1 MDVTSSLETERNA
14 KSWWYKHKLCQ
25 KSVFLYDLIPTS
37 LLLQLEAGRNF
48 ETFIVEY
55 FRHRALFKHQLYII
69 CLCSLFWHLWP
80 SSIRNVSVLQ
90 IVLDLY
96 LSWCFSLRFWKPVL
110 GDVDKKTFQVE
121 CHFQKFGEYSFKNTW
136 TVAGAMSDIA
146 WSFINLDISSSQI
159 FFTEN
164 EGKNI
169 LFTWFPPHWENHGR
183 LEQGGP
189 RRPPPLW
196 ETQFDVILV

>member
-1 MDVTSSLETERNA
+1 MKVNLPVI
-14 KSWWYKHKLCQ
+14 W
-25 KSVFLYDLIPTS
+25 FLLS

-55 FRHRALFKHQLYII
+55 FRHRVLFKHQLYII

-110 GDVDKKTFQVE
+110 GVVDKKHCNKSDTDLGNIRSKTPEQLLGPCLTLPGLSLTLTYQIVRYFSQKMRE
-121 CHFQKFGEYSFKNTW
+121 KHF
-136 TVAGAMSDIA
+136 V
-146 WSFINLDISSSQI
+146 NLISPSLRKSWKTRTRGSKDTSSSLRNPVRC
-159 FFTEN
+159 FTCLSYGN
-164 EGKNI
+164 WTHLK
-169 LFTWFPPHWENHGR
+169 GR
-183 LEQGGP
+183 S
-189 RRPPPLW
+189 RK
-196 ETQFDVILV
+196 

>member
-1 MDVTSSLETERNA
+1 MI
-14 KSWWYKHKLCQ
+14 W
-25 KSVFLYDLIPTS
+25 FLLS

-96 LSWCFSLRFWKPVL
+96 LSWWFSLRFWKPVL
-110 GDVDKKTFQVE
+110 GVVDKKTLQQE
-121 CHFQKFGEYSFKNTW
+121 WHRFGEYSFKNTW

-164 EGKNI
+164 EGRKHFVYLISPSLRKSWKTRTGGSKDTSSSLRNPVRCYTC
-169 LFTWFPPHWENHGR
+169 LSCGNWTHLRGR
-183 LEQGGP
+183 S
-189 RRPPPLW
+189 RK
-196 ETQFDVILV
+196 